1 MFDVLSTFTVDIMP
15 FKAEMSTLGRSINVR
30 YQDIAYFVIQKGDSF
45 LVSQVENE
53 THTKPILVDIFSM
66 KSNEQ
71 LIVQIHLK

>member
-1 MFDVLSTFTVDIMP
+1 
-15 FKAEMSTLGRSINVR
+15 MSTLGRSINVR